1 MFDIADN
8 SALPAGAK
16 IKVIGVGG
24 GGCNAVNTMIRSGLT
39 GVEYIVANTDSQAL
53 NASLAGTKLRLGGN
67 ITKGLGAGANP
78 EVGRKSA
85 IEDYE
90 RLSEVL
96 QGADMVFVTA
106 GMGGGTGTGGAPIV
120 AKIARDLGALTI
132 GVVTRPFS
140 FEGKIRTRQ
149 AEEGIALLRD
159 EVDTLIV
166 IPNDR
171 LLAISD
177 RNITAVDAFRSADQ
191 VLLSGVQGITEIITQ
206 PGLINLDFADVKTV
220 MTDAGSALMGIGSA
234 RGDNRAS
241 RAAELA
247 ISSPLLEASIDGA
260 MGVLLSVAGGSDLGL
275 FEINEACELVQNAAH
290 PDARIIFGTTIDDAL
305 GDEVRITVI
314 AAGFAG
320 GEPKK
325 VDMPVINAQTLGGV
339 ADPIP
344 SNDPLSVALDL
355 DSSAPRKRVTF
366 EELVSEDEIDVPDFM
381 K

>member
-1 MFDIADN
+1 MEGKKRIEN
-8 SALPAGAK
+8 S
-16 IKVIGVGG
+16 IY
-24 GGCNAVNTMIRSGLT
+24 GL
-39 GVEYIVANTDSQAL
+39 
-53 NASLAGTKLRLGGN
+53 
-67 ITKGLGAGANP
+67 
-78 EVGRKSA
+78 
-85 IEDYE
+85 E
-90 RLSEVL
+90 RLES
-96 QGADMVFVTA
+96 
-106 GMGGGTGTGGAPIV
+106 
-120 AKIARDLGALTI
+120 
-132 GVVTRPFS
+132 S
-140 FEGKIRTRQ
+140 
-149 AEEGIALLRD
+149 
-159 EVDTLIV
+159 VDTLIV

-177 RNITAVDAFRSADQ
+177 RAITAVDAFKSADQ

-234 RGDNRAS
+234 RGDNRAT

-325 VDMPVINAQTLGGV
+325 VDMPVINAQTLGGI

-344 SNDPLSVALDL
+344 TNDPLSVALDL